1 MNYLSFDV
9 GIKNLAYCILT
20 PENKIID
27 WNIINLNKNPLCQVN
42 LRKQCQNQ
50 ASYKII
56 NEDLEYC
63 CSSHKKKFKKVKKLN
78 NDKDLLQLTQIC
90 LHELQLINT
99 KGVGIVLIENQ
110 PALKNPTM
118 KSVQMMIYTFFIL
131 RGVMNDNSSI
141 TKVHMVNARNKLKIY
156 KGTSSEMDAISC
168 ACPFNDEKKNKYKIN
183 KYLSIEYTKKMIENE
198 DDKFKELFQ
207 ESKKKDDLA
216 DSYLQGVYWINK

>member
-1 MNYLSFDV
+1 
-9 GIKNLAYCILT
+9 
-20 PENKIID
+20 
-27 WNIINLNKNPLCQVN
+27 
-42 LRKQCQNQ
+42 
-50 ASYKII
+50 
-56 NEDLEYC
+56 
-63 CSSHKKKFKKVKKLN
+63 
-78 NDKDLLQLTQIC
+78 
-90 LHELQLINT
+90 
-99 KGVGIVLIENQ
+99 
-110 PALKNPTM
+110 
-118 KSVQMMIYTFFIL
+118 
-131 RGVMNDNSSI
+131 MNDNSSI